1 MVTVS
6 ASDPQITDNTSI
18 TTYSDNIN
26 DKKLS
31 LNTVNV
37 SNEKN
42 EINIEKTQKG
52 SLQNDCEEKLL
63 RLKDVNTELNSIGFG
78 SEINHLK
85 FNNPKFE
92 PYFSRN
98 YINSYTFNYLCSE
111 LTFNLTF
118 QEIEYENDHS
128 SDKIIDYYL
137 KGDTETSISNKTNSE
152 GQLSITHSMPTLSVY
167 TLYHSLQN
175 KLSFYNY
182 TKMKLN
188 FKHKLKLTSNYNQY
202 TTYDETPHLIQNIT
216 NSTSTQ
222 ISGIT
227 IKSNNITS
235 LKTNSNG
242 QMTFTVPSTY
252 SLSSSQH
259 NVNFY
264 TNSVEMDEYF
274 QSKVGVSL
282 KANSQTPTIS
292 ASIPNTFVY
301 GASDNIITVTL
312 TDSISG
318 AALSDQT
325 IKYKIDEGSEQTASS
340 TTNSKGQVYIALPDN
355 LAGGSHNFDFS
366 SVKNTDYN
374 SASGTQ
380 QTFNIKTQQ
389 SSMGT
394 SDVSYSFV
402 YGYDVGSVVVNLFD
416 VEGVVVPGV
425 VVNCTLWLGNKE
437 ITDMPVVRS
446 GEAFSIPKGLAG
458 GEYTLMYDFG
468 GNENY
473 TKSSM
478 STSITINP
486 QQSSISTSDVSY
498 NFIFNSES
506 NTVTINL
513 YNAFDDLLLGKK
525 ISYNFNGET
534 KEVVSGVE
542 FVLPIKGLK
551 VDTYTLSYQFKGDEN
566 YTKSSMSTSIT
577 IGPQQS
583 SMGTSDVSY
592 SFVYGYDVGS
602 VVVNLFDVEG
612 VVVPGV
618 VVNCTLWLGNK
629 EITDMPVVRSG
640 EAFSIPKGLA
650 GGEYTLMYD
659 FGGNENYTKSSMSTS
674 ITINPQQSSISTS
687 DVSYN
692 FIFNSESNT
701 VTINLYNAFDDLL
714 LGKKISYN
722 FNGETK
728 EAVSGEAFVLPI
740 TGLKVGDYTLSYQF
754 MGDENYTKSNV
765 VTTNINVIQQ
775 TPNISTPYLKYTFT
789 YGVDNAIIVTLTDS
803 KSNDPLEGKTIKY
816 HFDSLTAETLITN
829 SNGQVSIPVS
839 KDLTAALNHI
849 LNYNFVGDYNYTNR
863 TGLQV
868 NFTINSRKTF
878 VNNSMDHYIFIE
890 GTNSNTVPV
899 FLYDVYKTKL
909 LTGKTIYYNING
921 VNGFT
926 NDGIISIPNG
936 LPGGRVYTLT
946 YTFRGD
952 DNYIK
957 SSNSSLIFIQKITHF
972 EGFNLSTINSSVNYT
987 VCLKTLDG
995 NVLSNESLLF
1005 VFNNTYYPVVTNV
1018 NGVACLSLN
1027 NLSLGSYNV
1036 DYVYFGNNLYTSSNG
1051 FSNINVVDKLKT
1063 DSNIILT
1070 YDVKGKVLNF
1080 NLTSNNIPINEAN
1093 ITVLINGTNY
1103 TLITD
1108 KDGLASIDL
1117 SNYSLGTYN
1126 LSYYYPGNKDIN
1138 KCNGSC
1144 NISVTNPIDSV
1155 LTLNNYTMTVG
1166 LLGNLTGKLTT
1177 FNGTPLNGMV
1187 IFLNLTNL
1195 GNNLSKV
1202 YNVTSDINGDY
1213 ALPIN
1218 LAVGEYSASASY
1230 LGKTIGNNTY
1240 LNIGPVYSSI
1250 SIKANM
1256 TFVGTVLSVNN
1267 LTETYG
1273 DGLNLTGK
1281 LLDINGKPVIGQ
1293 HILLNLTRLSDG
1305 VSKIYPCTT
1314 DNTGEYQLEINL
1326 YPGEYSVSGSFNGLT
1341 VKNVTYSLSTI
1352 INGSILINKVVTV
1365 LSADEFLAKVNYGL
1379 IFTGKLINSE
1389 SEPLSNQMISI
1400 NLNNSRN
1407 GLSKTY
1413 YVYTDTNGVYSL
1425 VINLAK
1431 GSYTA
1436 QCSFTGTNEYESSI
1450 ANTSLSI
1457 KA

>member
-1 MVTVS
+1 MKNEKLNIISICIITLLLSILTTAAMVTVS
-6 ASDPQITDNTSI
+6 ASDPQITDNTNI
-18 TTYSDNIN
+18 TTCSDNLY
-26 DKKLS
+26 DEKLYVD
-31 LNTVNV
+31 TMYV
-37 SNEKN
+37 SNEN
-42 EINIEKTQKG
+42 ELINEETQID
-52 SLQNDCEEKLL
+52 SLQTDCEEKLL
-63 RLKDVNTELNSIGFG
+63 ESKDVNTGLNSREVS
-78 SEINHLK
+78 SEVNLLK
-85 FNNPKFE
+85 FYNPKFE
-92 PYFSRN
+92 SYLNKN
-98 YINSYTFNYLCSE
+98 YIDSYSSDFVCSG
-111 LTFNLTF
+111 LTFSLTF
-118 QEIEYENDHS
+118 QVAKNES
-128 SDKIIDYYL
+128 ALTFDKFINYYL
-137 KGDTETSISNKTNSE
+137 EGDTITSIINETDPKGWVS
-152 GQLSITHSMPTLSVY
+152 LTHTMPTLSVY
-167 TLYHSLQN
+167 TLYHGLQN
-175 KLSFYNY
+175 KLSAYDY
-182 TKMKLN
+182 TQKLN

-202 TTYDETPHLIQNIT
+202 NTYGETPHMIETTTNSSGTQIFNIT
-216 NSTSTQ
+216 L
-222 ISGIT
+222 
-227 IKSNNITS
+227 KSNNLTFIT
-235 LKTNSNG
+235 TNSNG
-242 QMTFTVPSTY
+242 QPTFLLPSTY
-252 SLSSSQH
+252 SLSSMYD
-259 NVNFY
+259 VNFC
-264 TNSVEMDEYF
+264 TSNNEDEYS
-274 QSKVGVSL
+274 QSKFGASL
-282 KANSQTPTIS
+282 KASSQTPTIN
-292 ASIPNTFVY
+292 AIIPNTFVY
-301 GASDNIITVTL
+301 GAEDNIITVTL
-312 TDSISG
+312 NDFNG
-318 AALSDQT
+318 AGIPDQT
-325 IKYKIDEGSEQTASS
+325 IKYKVDKSIEQSSITDFEGKVTIILSS
-340 TTNSKGQVYIALPDN
+340 SLK
-355 LAGGSHNFDFS
+355 GGSHTFNYYYEES
-366 SVKNTDYN
+366 TNYN
-374 SASGTQ
+374 SVNGEQ
-380 QTFNIKTQQ
+380 KTFNINPQESWLDTE
-389 SSMGT
+389 
-394 SDVSYSFV
+394 DVSYSFV
-402 YGYDVGSVVVNLFD
+402 YGYSSGNVIVNLKD
-416 VEGVVVPGV
+416 VNNNVFPGYL
-425 VVNCTLWLGNKE
+425 VNCTLWLGNEK
-437 ITDMPVVRS
+437 ISGMPTVKS
-446 GEAFSIPKGLAG
+446 GEAFSIPTNLAG
-458 GEYTLMYDFG
+458 GEYTLKYDFG

-473 TKSSM
+473 SKSS
-478 STSITINP
+478 SETFITINP
-486 QQSSISTSDVSY
+486 QATSINTTDVSY
-498 NFIFNSES
+498 SFIFNSES

-513 YNAFDDLLLGKK
+513 YNASKDLLPNKK
-525 ISYNFNGET
+525 ISYTFNGE
-534 KEVVSGVE
+534 
-542 FVLPIKGLK
+542 
-551 VDTYTLSYQFKGDEN
+551 
-566 YTKSSMSTSIT
+566 
-577 IGPQQS
+577 
-583 SMGTSDVSY
+583 
-592 SFVYGYDVGS
+592 
-602 VVVNLFDVEG
+602 
-612 VVVPGV
+612 
-618 VVNCTLWLGNK
+618 
-629 EITDMPVVRSG
+629 
-640 EAFSIPKGLA
+640 
-650 GGEYTLMYD
+650 
-659 FGGNENYTKSSMSTS
+659 
-674 ITINPQQSSISTS
+674 
-687 DVSYN
+687 
-692 FIFNSESNT
+692 ES
-701 VTINLYNAFDDLL
+701 
-714 LGKKISYN
+714 
-722 FNGETK
+722 K

>member
-1 MVTVS
+1 M
-6 ASDPQITDNTSI
+6 
-18 TTYSDNIN
+18 
-26 DKKLS
+26 
-31 LNTVNV
+31 
-37 SNEKN
+37 
-42 EINIEKTQKG
+42 
-52 SLQNDCEEKLL
+52 
-63 RLKDVNTELNSIGFG
+63 NTELNSIGFG

-566 YTKSSMSTSIT
+566 YTKT
-577 IGPQQS
+577 
-583 SMGTSDVSY
+583 
-592 SFVYGYDVGS
+592 
-602 VVVNLFDVEG
+602 
-612 VVVPGV
+612 
-618 VVNCTLWLGNK
+618 
-629 EITDMPVVRSG
+629 
-640 EAFSIPKGLA
+640 EA
-650 GGEYTLMYD
+650 
-659 FGGNENYTKSSMSTS
+659 
-674 ITINPQQSSISTS
+674 
-687 DVSYN
+687 
-692 FIFNSESNT
+692 SND
-701 VTINLYNAFDDLL
+701 I
-714 LGKKISYN
+714 K
-722 FNGETK
+722 
-728 EAVSGEAFVLPI
+728 
-740 TGLKVGDYTLSYQF
+740 
-754 MGDENYTKSNV
+754 
-765 VTTNINVIQQ
+765 VIQQ
-775 TPNISTPYLKYTFT
+775 TPNINTESLKYTFT
-789 YGVDNAIIVTLTDS
+789 YGTDNTIVVTLTDS
-803 KSNDPLEGKTIKY
+803 ESKAPLEGKTIKY
-816 HFDSLTAETLITN
+816 HFDSLTEETLITN
-829 SNGQVSIPVS
+829 STGQISIPVP
-839 KDLTAALNHI
+839 KDLIIALNHT
-849 LNYNFVGDYNYTNR
+849 LNYNFIGDHNYTNKN
-863 TGLQV
+863 GLQV
-868 NFTINSRKTF
+868 NLTINTQKTF
-878 VNNSMDHYIFIE
+878 VNNSMDHYIFVE
-890 GTNSNTVPV
+890 GTSSNTVPV
-899 FLYDVYKTKL
+899 FVYDVYKTKL
-909 LTGKTIYYNING
+909 LTGKTVYYNING

-926 NDGIISIPNG
+926 NNGIIPIPEG

-957 SSNSSLIFIQKITHF
+957 SSNSSLIFIQKITYID
-972 EGFNLSTINSSVNYT
+972 GFNLSTVNSSVNYT

-1018 NGVACLSLN
+1018 NDVACLSLN

-1051 FSNINVVDKLKT
+1051 SSSINIVDKLKT

-1070 YDVKGKVLNF
+1070 YDVKGKVLKF

-1126 LSYYYPGNKDIN
+1126 ISYYYPGNKDIN

-1202 YNVTSDINGDY
+1202 YNVTTDINGDY

-1240 LNIGPVYSSI
+1240 LNICPVYSGI

-1256 TFVGTVLSVNN
+1256 TFVDTVLSVNN

-1281 LLDINGKPVIGQ
+1281 LLDTNGKPVIGQ

-1341 VKNVTYSLSTI
+1341 VKNVTYSPSTI
-1352 INGSILINKVVTV
+1352 INGSILINKVVNV
-1365 LSADEFLAKVNYGL
+1365 LSADEFVAKVNSGL
-1379 IFTGKLINSE
+1379 SFTGKLINSE

-1400 NLNNSRN
+1400 NLSNPRN

-1413 YVYTDTNGVYSL
+1413 YASTDINGVYSL
-1425 VINLAK
+1425 AINLAK

-1436 QCSFTGTNEYESSI
+1436 QCSFMGTNEYESSI
-1450 ANTSLSI
+1450 ANSSLSI

>member
-1 MVTVS
+1 MKNEKLNIISICIITLLLSILTTAAMVTVS
-6 ASDPQITDNTSI
+6 ASDPQITDNTNI
-18 TTYSDNIN
+18 TTCSDNLY
-26 DKKLS
+26 DEKLYVD
-31 LNTVNV
+31 TMYV
-37 SNEKN
+37 SNEN
-42 EINIEKTQKG
+42 ELINEETQID
-52 SLQNDCEEKLL
+52 SLQTDCEEKLL
-63 RLKDVNTELNSIGFG
+63 ESKDVNTGLNSREVS
-78 SEINHLK
+78 SEVNLLK
-85 FNNPKFE
+85 FYNPKFE
-92 PYFSRN
+92 SYLNKN
-98 YINSYTFNYLCSE
+98 YIDSYSSDFVCSG
-111 LTFNLTF
+111 LTFSLTF
-118 QEIEYENDHS
+118 QVAKNES
-128 SDKIIDYYL
+128 ALTFDKFINYYL
-137 KGDTETSISNKTNSE
+137 EGDTITSIINETDPKGWVSV
-152 GQLSITHSMPTLSVY
+152 THTMPTLSVY
-167 TLYHSLQN
+167 TLYHGLQN
-175 KLSFYNY
+175 KLSAYDY
-182 TKMKLN
+182 TQKLN

-202 TTYDETPHLIQNIT
+202 NTYGETPHMIETTTNSSGTQIFNIT
-216 NSTSTQ
+216 L
-222 ISGIT
+222 
-227 IKSNNITS
+227 KSNNLTFIT
-235 LKTNSNG
+235 TNSNG
-242 QMTFTVPSTY
+242 QPTFLLPSTY
-252 SLSSSQH
+252 SLSSMYD
-259 NVNFY
+259 VNFC
-264 TNSVEMDEYF
+264 TSNNEDEYS
-274 QSKVGVSL
+274 QSKFGASL
-282 KANSQTPTIS
+282 KASSQTPTIN
-292 ASIPNTFVY
+292 AIIPNTFVY
-301 GASDNIITVTL
+301 GAEDNIITVTL
-312 TDSISG
+312 NDFNG
-318 AALSDQT
+318 AGIPDQT
-325 IKYKIDEGSEQTASS
+325 IKYKVDKSIEQSSITDFEGKVTIILSS
-340 TTNSKGQVYIALPDN
+340 SLK
-355 LAGGSHNFDFS
+355 GGSHTFNYYYEES
-366 SVKNTDYN
+366 TNYN
-374 SASGTQ
+374 SVNGEQ
-380 QTFNIKTQQ
+380 KTFNINPQESWLDTE
-389 SSMGT
+389 
-394 SDVSYSFV
+394 DVSYSFV
-402 YGYDVGSVVVNLFD
+402 YGYSSGNVIVNLKD
-416 VEGVVVPGV
+416 VNNNVFPGYL
-425 VVNCTLWLGNKE
+425 VNCTLWLGNEK
-437 ITDMPVVRS
+437 ISGMPTVKS
-446 GEAFSIPKGLAG
+446 GEAFSIPTNLAG
-458 GEYTLMYDFG
+458 GEYTLKYDFG

-473 TKSSM
+473 SKSS
-478 STSITINP
+478 SETFITINP
-486 QQSSISTSDVSY
+486 QATSINTTDVSY
-498 NFIFNSES
+498 SFIFNSES

-513 YNAFDDLLLGKK
+513 YNASKDLLPNKK
-525 ISYNFNGET
+525 ISYTFNGE
-534 KEVVSGVE
+534 
-542 FVLPIKGLK
+542 
-551 VDTYTLSYQFKGDEN
+551 
-566 YTKSSMSTSIT
+566 
-577 IGPQQS
+577 
-583 SMGTSDVSY
+583 
-592 SFVYGYDVGS
+592 
-602 VVVNLFDVEG
+602 
-612 VVVPGV
+612 
-618 VVNCTLWLGNK
+618 
-629 EITDMPVVRSG
+629 
-640 EAFSIPKGLA
+640 
-650 GGEYTLMYD
+650 
-659 FGGNENYTKSSMSTS
+659 
-674 ITINPQQSSISTS
+674 
-687 DVSYN
+687 
-692 FIFNSESNT
+692 ES
-701 VTINLYNAFDDLL
+701 
-714 LGKKISYN
+714 
-722 FNGETK
+722 K

-1240 LNIGPVYSSI
+1240 FNIGPVYSSI

>member
-1 MVTVS
+1 MKNEKLNIISICIITLLLSILTTAAMVTVS
-6 ASDPQITDNTSI
+6 ASDPQITDNTNI
-18 TTYSDNIN
+18 TTCSDNLY
-26 DKKLS
+26 DEKLYVD
-31 LNTVNV
+31 TMYV
-37 SNEKN
+37 SNEN
-42 EINIEKTQKG
+42 ELINEETQID
-52 SLQNDCEEKLL
+52 SLQTDCEEKLL
-63 RLKDVNTELNSIGFG
+63 ESKDVNTGLNSREVS
-78 SEINHLK
+78 SEVNLLK
-85 FNNPKFE
+85 FYNPKFE
-92 PYFSRN
+92 SYLNKN
-98 YINSYTFNYLCSE
+98 YIDSYSSDFVCSG
-111 LTFNLTF
+111 LTFSLTF
-118 QEIEYENDHS
+118 QVAKNES
-128 SDKIIDYYL
+128 ALTFDKFINYYL
-137 KGDTETSISNKTNSE
+137 EGDTITSIINETDPKGWVSV
-152 GQLSITHSMPTLSVY
+152 THTMPTLSVY
-167 TLYHSLQN
+167 TLYHGLQN
-175 KLSFYNY
+175 KLSAYDY
-182 TKMKLN
+182 TQKLN

-202 TTYDETPHLIQNIT
+202 NTYGETPHMIETTTNSSGTQIFNIT
-216 NSTSTQ
+216 L
-222 ISGIT
+222 
-227 IKSNNITS
+227 KSNNLTFIT
-235 LKTNSNG
+235 TNSNG
-242 QMTFTVPSTY
+242 QPTFLLPSTY
-252 SLSSSQH
+252 SLSSMYD
-259 NVNFY
+259 VNFC
-264 TNSVEMDEYF
+264 TSNNEDEYS
-274 QSKVGVSL
+274 QSKFGASL
-282 KANSQTPTIS
+282 KASSQTPTIN
-292 ASIPNTFVY
+292 AIIPNTFVY
-301 GASDNIITVTL
+301 GAEDNIITVTL
-312 TDSISG
+312 NDFNG
-318 AALSDQT
+318 AGIPDQT
-325 IKYKIDEGSEQTASS
+325 IKYKVDKSIEQSSITDFEGKVTIILSS
-340 TTNSKGQVYIALPDN
+340 SLK
-355 LAGGSHNFDFS
+355 GGSHTFNYYYEES
-366 SVKNTDYN
+366 TNYN
-374 SASGTQ
+374 SVNGEQ
-380 QTFNIKTQQ
+380 KTFNINPQESWLDTE
-389 SSMGT
+389 
-394 SDVSYSFV
+394 DVSYSFV
-402 YGYDVGSVVVNLFD
+402 YGYSSGNVIVNLKD
-416 VEGVVVPGV
+416 VNNNVFPGYL
-425 VVNCTLWLGNKE
+425 VNCTLWLGNEK
-437 ITDMPVVRS
+437 ISGMPTVKS
-446 GEAFSIPKGLAG
+446 GEAFSIPTNLAG
-458 GEYTLMYDFG
+458 GEYTLKYDFG

-473 TKSSM
+473 SKSS
-478 STSITINP
+478 SETFITINP
-486 QQSSISTSDVSY
+486 QATSINTTDVSY
-498 NFIFNSES
+498 SFIFNSES

-513 YNAFDDLLLGKK
+513 YNASKDLLPNKK
-525 ISYNFNGET
+525 ISYTFNGE
-534 KEVVSGVE
+534 
-542 FVLPIKGLK
+542 
-551 VDTYTLSYQFKGDEN
+551 
-566 YTKSSMSTSIT
+566 
-577 IGPQQS
+577 
-583 SMGTSDVSY
+583 
-592 SFVYGYDVGS
+592 
-602 VVVNLFDVEG
+602 
-612 VVVPGV
+612 
-618 VVNCTLWLGNK
+618 
-629 EITDMPVVRSG
+629 
-640 EAFSIPKGLA
+640 
-650 GGEYTLMYD
+650 
-659 FGGNENYTKSSMSTS
+659 
-674 ITINPQQSSISTS
+674 
-687 DVSYN
+687 
-692 FIFNSESNT
+692 ES
-701 VTINLYNAFDDLL
+701 
-714 LGKKISYN
+714 
-722 FNGETK
+722 K

>member
-6 ASDPQITDNTSI
+6 ASDPQITDNTNI
-18 TTYSDNIN
+18 TTCSDNLY
-26 DKKLS
+26 DEKLYVD
-31 LNTVNV
+31 TMYV
-37 SNEKN
+37 SNEN
-42 EINIEKTQKG
+42 ELINEETQID
-52 SLQNDCEEKLL
+52 SLQTDCEEKLL
-63 RLKDVNTELNSIGFG
+63 ESKDVNTGLNSREVS
-78 SEINHLK
+78 SEVNLLK
-85 FNNPKFE
+85 FYNPKFE
-92 PYFSRN
+92 SYLNKN
-98 YINSYTFNYLCSE
+98 YIDSYSSDFVCSG
-111 LTFNLTF
+111 LTFSLTF
-118 QEIEYENDHS
+118 QVAKNES
-128 SDKIIDYYL
+128 ALTFDKFINYYL
-137 KGDTETSISNKTNSE
+137 EGDTITSIINETDPKGWVSV
-152 GQLSITHSMPTLSVY
+152 THTMPTLSVY
-167 TLYHSLQN
+167 TLYHGLQN
-175 KLSFYNY
+175 KLSAYDY
-182 TKMKLN
+182 TQKLN

-202 TTYDETPHLIQNIT
+202 NTYGETPHMIETTTNSSGTQIFNIT
-216 NSTSTQ
+216 L
-222 ISGIT
+222 
-227 IKSNNITS
+227 KSNNLTFIT
-235 LKTNSNG
+235 TNSNG
-242 QMTFTVPSTY
+242 QPTFLLPSTY
-252 SLSSSQH
+252 SLSSMYD
-259 NVNFY
+259 VNFC
-264 TNSVEMDEYF
+264 TSNNEDEYS
-274 QSKVGVSL
+274 QSKFGASL
-282 KANSQTPTIS
+282 KASSQTPTIN
-292 ASIPNTFVY
+292 AIIPNTFVY
-301 GASDNIITVTL
+301 GAEDNIITVTL
-312 TDSISG
+312 NDFNG
-318 AALSDQT
+318 AGIPDQT
-325 IKYKIDEGSEQTASS
+325 IKYKVDKSIEQSSITDFEGKVTIILSS
-340 TTNSKGQVYIALPDN
+340 SLK
-355 LAGGSHNFDFS
+355 GGSHTFNYYYEES
-366 SVKNTDYN
+366 TNYN
-374 SASGTQ
+374 SVNGEQ
-380 QTFNIKTQQ
+380 KTFNINPQESWLDTE
-389 SSMGT
+389 
-394 SDVSYSFV
+394 DVSYSFV
-402 YGYDVGSVVVNLFD
+402 YGYSSGNVIVNLKD
-416 VEGVVVPGV
+416 VNNNVFPGYL
-425 VVNCTLWLGNKE
+425 VNCTLWLGNEK
-437 ITDMPVVRS
+437 ISGMPTVKS
-446 GEAFSIPKGLAG
+446 GEAFSIPTNLAG
-458 GEYTLMYDFG
+458 GEYTLKYDFG

-473 TKSSM
+473 SKSS
-478 STSITINP
+478 SETFITINP
-486 QQSSISTSDVSY
+486 QATSINTTDVSY
-498 NFIFNSES
+498 SFIFNSES

-513 YNAFDDLLLGKK
+513 YNASKDLLPNKK
-525 ISYNFNGET
+525 ISYTFNGE
-534 KEVVSGVE
+534 
-542 FVLPIKGLK
+542 
-551 VDTYTLSYQFKGDEN
+551 
-566 YTKSSMSTSIT
+566 
-577 IGPQQS
+577 
-583 SMGTSDVSY
+583 
-592 SFVYGYDVGS
+592 
-602 VVVNLFDVEG
+602 
-612 VVVPGV
+612 
-618 VVNCTLWLGNK
+618 
-629 EITDMPVVRSG
+629 
-640 EAFSIPKGLA
+640 
-650 GGEYTLMYD
+650 
-659 FGGNENYTKSSMSTS
+659 
-674 ITINPQQSSISTS
+674 
-687 DVSYN
+687 
-692 FIFNSESNT
+692 ES
-701 VTINLYNAFDDLL
+701 
-714 LGKKISYN
+714 
-722 FNGETK
+722 K

>member
-1 MVTVS
+1 MKNEKLNIISICIITLLLSILTTAAMVTVS
-6 ASDPQITDNTSI
+6 ASDPQITDNTNI
-18 TTYSDNIN
+18 TTCSDNLY
-26 DKKLS
+26 DEKLYVD
-31 LNTVNV
+31 TMYV
-37 SNEKN
+37 SNEN
-42 EINIEKTQKG
+42 ELINEETQID
-52 SLQNDCEEKLL
+52 SLQTDCEEKLL
-63 RLKDVNTELNSIGFG
+63 ESKDVNTGLNSREVS
-78 SEINHLK
+78 SEVNLLK
-85 FNNPKFE
+85 FYNPKFE
-92 PYFSRN
+92 SYLNKN
-98 YINSYTFNYLCSE
+98 YIDSYSSDFVCSG
-111 LTFNLTF
+111 LTFSLTF
-118 QEIEYENDHS
+118 QVAKNES
-128 SDKIIDYYL
+128 ALTFDKFINYYL
-137 KGDTETSISNKTNSE
+137 EGDTITSIINETDPKGWVSV
-152 GQLSITHSMPTLSVY
+152 THTMPTLSVY
-167 TLYHSLQN
+167 TLYHGLQN
-175 KLSFYNY
+175 KLSAYDY
-182 TKMKLN
+182 TQKLN

-202 TTYDETPHLIQNIT
+202 NTYGETPHMIETTTNSSGTQIFNIT
-216 NSTSTQ
+216 L
-222 ISGIT
+222 
-227 IKSNNITS
+227 KSNNLTFIT
-235 LKTNSNG
+235 TNSNG
-242 QMTFTVPSTY
+242 QPTFLLPSTY
-252 SLSSSQH
+252 SLSSMYD
-259 NVNFY
+259 VNFC
-264 TNSVEMDEYF
+264 TSNNEDEYS
-274 QSKVGVSL
+274 QSKFGASL
-282 KANSQTPTIS
+282 KASSQTPTIN
-292 ASIPNTFVY
+292 AIIPNTFVY
-301 GASDNIITVTL
+301 GAEDNIITVTL
-312 TDSISG
+312 NDFNG
-318 AALSDQT
+318 AGIPDQT
-325 IKYKIDEGSEQTASS
+325 IKYKVDKSIEQSSITDFEGKVTIILSS
-340 TTNSKGQVYIALPDN
+340 SLK
-355 LAGGSHNFDFS
+355 GGSHTFNYYYEES
-366 SVKNTDYN
+366 TNYN
-374 SASGTQ
+374 SVNGEQ
-380 QTFNIKTQQ
+380 KTFNINPQESWLDTE
-389 SSMGT
+389 
-394 SDVSYSFV
+394 DVSYSFV
-402 YGYDVGSVVVNLFD
+402 YGYSSGNVIVNLKD
-416 VEGVVVPGV
+416 VSNNVFPGYL
-425 VVNCTLWLGNKE
+425 VNCTLWLGNEK
-437 ITDMPVVRS
+437 ISGMPTVKS
-446 GEAFSIPKGLAG
+446 GEAFSIPTNLAG
-458 GEYTLMYDFG
+458 GEYTLKYDFG

-473 TKSSM
+473 SKSS
-478 STSITINP
+478 SETFITINP
-486 QQSSISTSDVSY
+486 QATSINTTDVSY
-498 NFIFNSES
+498 SFIFNSES

-513 YNAFDDLLLGKK
+513 YNASKDLLPNKK
-525 ISYNFNGET
+525 ISYTFNGE
-534 KEVVSGVE
+534 
-542 FVLPIKGLK
+542 
-551 VDTYTLSYQFKGDEN
+551 
-566 YTKSSMSTSIT
+566 
-577 IGPQQS
+577 
-583 SMGTSDVSY
+583 
-592 SFVYGYDVGS
+592 
-602 VVVNLFDVEG
+602 
-612 VVVPGV
+612 
-618 VVNCTLWLGNK
+618 
-629 EITDMPVVRSG
+629 
-640 EAFSIPKGLA
+640 
-650 GGEYTLMYD
+650 
-659 FGGNENYTKSSMSTS
+659 
-674 ITINPQQSSISTS
+674 
-687 DVSYN
+687 
-692 FIFNSESNT
+692 ES
-701 VTINLYNAFDDLL
+701 
-714 LGKKISYN
+714 
-722 FNGETK
+722 K

-1240 LNIGPVYSSI
+1240 FNIGPVYSSI

>member
-1 MVTVS
+1 MKNEKLNIISICIITLLLSILTTAAMVTVS
-6 ASDPQITDNTSI
+6 ASDPQITDNTNI
-18 TTYSDNIN
+18 TTCSDNLY
-26 DKKLS
+26 DEKLYVD
-31 LNTVNV
+31 TMYV
-37 SNEKN
+37 SNEN
-42 EINIEKTQKG
+42 ELINEETQID
-52 SLQNDCEEKLL
+52 SLQTDCEEKLL
-63 RLKDVNTELNSIGFG
+63 ESKDVNTGLNSREVS
-78 SEINHLK
+78 SEVNLLK
-85 FNNPKFE
+85 FYNPKFE
-92 PYFSRN
+92 SYLNKN
-98 YINSYTFNYLCSE
+98 YIDSYSSDFVCSG
-111 LTFNLTF
+111 LTFSLTF
-118 QEIEYENDHS
+118 QVAKNES
-128 SDKIIDYYL
+128 ALTFDKFINYYL
-137 KGDTETSISNKTNSE
+137 EGDTITSIINETDPKGWVSV
-152 GQLSITHSMPTLSVY
+152 THTMPTLSVY
-167 TLYHSLQN
+167 TLYHGLQN
-175 KLSFYNY
+175 KLSAYDY
-182 TKMKLN
+182 TQKLN

-202 TTYDETPHLIQNIT
+202 NTYGETPHMIETTTNSSGTQIFNIT
-216 NSTSTQ
+216 L
-222 ISGIT
+222 
-227 IKSNNITS
+227 KSNNLTFIT
-235 LKTNSNG
+235 TNSNG
-242 QMTFTVPSTY
+242 QPTFLLPSTY
-252 SLSSSQH
+252 SLSSMYD
-259 NVNFY
+259 VNFC
-264 TNSVEMDEYF
+264 TSNNEDEYS
-274 QSKVGVSL
+274 QSKFGASL
-282 KANSQTPTIS
+282 KASSQTPTIN
-292 ASIPNTFVY
+292 AIIPNTFVY
-301 GASDNIITVTL
+301 GAEDNIITVTL
-312 TDSISG
+312 NDFNG
-318 AALSDQT
+318 AGIPDQT
-325 IKYKIDEGSEQTASS
+325 IKYKVDKSIEQSSITDFEGKVTIILSS
-340 TTNSKGQVYIALPDN
+340 SLK
-355 LAGGSHNFDFS
+355 GGSHTFNYYYEES
-366 SVKNTDYN
+366 TNYN
-374 SASGTQ
+374 SVNGEQ
-380 QTFNIKTQQ
+380 KTFNINPQESWLDTE
-389 SSMGT
+389 
-394 SDVSYSFV
+394 DVSYSFV
-402 YGYDVGSVVVNLFD
+402 YGYSSGNVIVNLKD
-416 VEGVVVPGV
+416 VSNNVFPGYL
-425 VVNCTLWLGNKE
+425 VNCTLWLGNEK
-437 ITDMPVVRS
+437 ISGMPTVKS
-446 GEAFSIPKGLAG
+446 GEAFSIPTNLAG
-458 GEYTLMYDFG
+458 GEYTLKYDFG

-473 TKSSM
+473 SKSS
-478 STSITINP
+478 SETFITINP
-486 QQSSISTSDVSY
+486 QATSINTTDVSY
-498 NFIFNSES
+498 SFIFNSES

-513 YNAFDDLLLGKK
+513 YNASKDLLLNKK
-525 ISYNFNGET
+525 ISYTFNGE
-534 KEVVSGVE
+534 
-542 FVLPIKGLK
+542 
-551 VDTYTLSYQFKGDEN
+551 
-566 YTKSSMSTSIT
+566 
-577 IGPQQS
+577 
-583 SMGTSDVSY
+583 
-592 SFVYGYDVGS
+592 
-602 VVVNLFDVEG
+602 
-612 VVVPGV
+612 
-618 VVNCTLWLGNK
+618 
-629 EITDMPVVRSG
+629 
-640 EAFSIPKGLA
+640 
-650 GGEYTLMYD
+650 
-659 FGGNENYTKSSMSTS
+659 
-674 ITINPQQSSISTS
+674 
-687 DVSYN
+687 
-692 FIFNSESNT
+692 ES
-701 VTINLYNAFDDLL
+701 
-714 LGKKISYN
+714 
-722 FNGETK
+722 K

>member
-1 MVTVS
+1 MKNEKLNIISICIITLLLSILTTAAMVTVS
-6 ASDPQITDNTSI
+6 ASDPQITDNTNI
-18 TTYSDNIN
+18 TTCSDNLY
-26 DKKLS
+26 DEKLYVD
-31 LNTVNV
+31 TMYV
-37 SNEKN
+37 SNEN
-42 EINIEKTQKG
+42 ELINEETQID
-52 SLQNDCEEKLL
+52 SLQTDCEEKLL
-63 RLKDVNTELNSIGFG
+63 ESKDVNTGLNSREVS
-78 SEINHLK
+78 SEVNLLK
-85 FNNPKFE
+85 FYNPKFE
-92 PYFSRN
+92 SYLNKN
-98 YINSYTFNYLCSE
+98 YIDSYSSDFVCSG
-111 LTFNLTF
+111 LTFSLTF
-118 QEIEYENDHS
+118 QVAKNES
-128 SDKIIDYYL
+128 ALTFDKFINYYL
-137 KGDTETSISNKTNSE
+137 EGDTITSIINETDPKGWVSV
-152 GQLSITHSMPTLSVY
+152 THTMPTLSVY
-167 TLYHSLQN
+167 TLYHGLQN
-175 KLSFYNY
+175 KLSAYDY
-182 TKMKLN
+182 TQKLN

-202 TTYDETPHLIQNIT
+202 NTYGETPHMIETTTNSSGTQIFNIT
-216 NSTSTQ
+216 L
-222 ISGIT
+222 
-227 IKSNNITS
+227 KSNNLTFIT
-235 LKTNSNG
+235 TNSNG
-242 QMTFTVPSTY
+242 QPTFLLPSTY
-252 SLSSSQH
+252 SLSSMYD
-259 NVNFY
+259 VNFC
-264 TNSVEMDEYF
+264 TSNNEDEYS
-274 QSKVGVSL
+274 QSKFGASL
-282 KANSQTPTIS
+282 KASSQTPTIN
-292 ASIPNTFVY
+292 AIIPNTFVY
-301 GASDNIITVTL
+301 GAEDNIITVTL
-312 TDSISG
+312 NDFNG
-318 AALSDQT
+318 AGIPDQT
-325 IKYKIDEGSEQTASS
+325 IKYKVDKSIEQSSITDFEGKVTIILSS
-340 TTNSKGQVYIALPDN
+340 SLK
-355 LAGGSHNFDFS
+355 GGSHTFNYYYEES
-366 SVKNTDYN
+366 TNYN
-374 SASGTQ
+374 SVNGEQ
-380 QTFNIKTQQ
+380 KTFNINPQESWLDTE
-389 SSMGT
+389 
-394 SDVSYSFV
+394 DVSYSFV
-402 YGYDVGSVVVNLFD
+402 YGYSSGNVIVNLKD
-416 VEGVVVPGV
+416 VNNNVFPGYL
-425 VVNCTLWLGNKE
+425 VNCTLWLGNEK
-437 ITDMPVVRS
+437 ISGMPTVKS
-446 GEAFSIPKGLAG
+446 GEAFSIPTNLAG
-458 GEYTLMYDFG
+458 GEYTLKYDFG

-473 TKSSM
+473 SKSS
-478 STSITINP
+478 SETFITINP
-486 QQSSISTSDVSY
+486 QESWLDTEDVSY
-498 NFIFNSES
+498 SFVYGYSSGNVIVNLKDVNNNVFPGYLVNCTLWLGNEKISGMPTVKSGEAFSIPTNLAGGEYTLKYDFGGNENYSKSSSETFITINPQATSINTTDVSYSFIFNSES

-513 YNAFDDLLLGKK
+513 YNASKDLLPNKK
-525 ISYNFNGET
+525 ISYTFNGE
-534 KEVVSGVE
+534 
-542 FVLPIKGLK
+542 
-551 VDTYTLSYQFKGDEN
+551 
-566 YTKSSMSTSIT
+566 
-577 IGPQQS
+577 
-583 SMGTSDVSY
+583 
-592 SFVYGYDVGS
+592 
-602 VVVNLFDVEG
+602 
-612 VVVPGV
+612 
-618 VVNCTLWLGNK
+618 
-629 EITDMPVVRSG
+629 
-640 EAFSIPKGLA
+640 
-650 GGEYTLMYD
+650 
-659 FGGNENYTKSSMSTS
+659 
-674 ITINPQQSSISTS
+674 
-687 DVSYN
+687 
-692 FIFNSESNT
+692 ES
-701 VTINLYNAFDDLL
+701 
-714 LGKKISYN
+714 
-722 FNGETK
+722 K

-1240 LNIGPVYSSI
+1240 FNIGPVYSSI

-1431 GSYTA
+1431 GSYTT

>member
-1 MVTVS
+1 MKNEKLNIISICIITLLLSILTTAAMVTVS
-6 ASDPQITDNTSI
+6 ASDPQITDNTNI
-18 TTYSDNIN
+18 TTCSDNLY
-26 DKKLS
+26 DEKLYVD
-31 LNTVNV
+31 TMYV
-37 SNEKN
+37 SNEN
-42 EINIEKTQKG
+42 ELINEETQID
-52 SLQNDCEEKLL
+52 SLQTDCEEKLL
-63 RLKDVNTELNSIGFG
+63 ESKDVNTGLNSREVS
-78 SEINHLK
+78 SEVNLLK
-85 FNNPKFE
+85 FYNPKFE
-92 PYFSRN
+92 SYLNKN
-98 YINSYTFNYLCSE
+98 YIDSYSSDFVCSG
-111 LTFNLTF
+111 LTFSLTF
-118 QEIEYENDHS
+118 QVAKNES
-128 SDKIIDYYL
+128 ALTFDKFINYYL
-137 KGDTETSISNKTNSE
+137 EGDTITSIINETDPKGWVSV
-152 GQLSITHSMPTLSVY
+152 THTMPTLSVY
-167 TLYHSLQN
+167 TLYHGLQN
-175 KLSFYNY
+175 KLSAYDY
-182 TKMKLN
+182 TQKLN

-202 TTYDETPHLIQNIT
+202 NTYGETPHMIETTTNSSGTQIFNIT
-216 NSTSTQ
+216 L
-222 ISGIT
+222 
-227 IKSNNITS
+227 KSNNLTFIT
-235 LKTNSNG
+235 TNSNG
-242 QMTFTVPSTY
+242 QPTFLLPSTY
-252 SLSSSQH
+252 SLSSMYD
-259 NVNFY
+259 VNFC
-264 TNSVEMDEYF
+264 TSNNEDEYS
-274 QSKVGVSL
+274 QSKFGASL
-282 KANSQTPTIS
+282 KASSQTPTIN
-292 ASIPNTFVY
+292 AIIPNTFVY
-301 GASDNIITVTL
+301 GAEDNIITVTL
-312 TDSISG
+312 NDFNG
-318 AALSDQT
+318 AGIPDQT
-325 IKYKIDEGSEQTASS
+325 IKYKVDKSIEQSSITDFEGKVTIILSS
-340 TTNSKGQVYIALPDN
+340 SLK
-355 LAGGSHNFDFS
+355 GGSHTFNYYYEES
-366 SVKNTDYN
+366 TNYN
-374 SASGTQ
+374 SVNGEQ
-380 QTFNIKTQQ
+380 KTFNINPQESWLDTE
-389 SSMGT
+389 
-394 SDVSYSFV
+394 DVSYSFV
-402 YGYDVGSVVVNLFD
+402 YGYSSGNVIVNLKD
-416 VEGVVVPGV
+416 VNNNVFPGYL
-425 VVNCTLWLGNKE
+425 VNCTLWLGNEK
-437 ITDMPVVRS
+437 ISGMPTVKS
-446 GEAFSIPKGLAG
+446 GEAFSIPTNLAG
-458 GEYTLMYDFG
+458 GEYTLKYDFG

-473 TKSSM
+473 SKSS
-478 STSITINP
+478 SETFITINP
-486 QQSSISTSDVSY
+486 QATSINTTDVSY
-498 NFIFNSES
+498 SFIFNSES

-513 YNAFDDLLLGKK
+513 YNASKDLLPNKK
-525 ISYNFNGET
+525 ISYTFNGE
-534 KEVVSGVE
+534 
-542 FVLPIKGLK
+542 
-551 VDTYTLSYQFKGDEN
+551 
-566 YTKSSMSTSIT
+566 
-577 IGPQQS
+577 
-583 SMGTSDVSY
+583 
-592 SFVYGYDVGS
+592 
-602 VVVNLFDVEG
+602 
-612 VVVPGV
+612 
-618 VVNCTLWLGNK
+618 
-629 EITDMPVVRSG
+629 
-640 EAFSIPKGLA
+640 
-650 GGEYTLMYD
+650 
-659 FGGNENYTKSSMSTS
+659 
-674 ITINPQQSSISTS
+674 
-687 DVSYN
+687 
-692 FIFNSESNT
+692 ES
-701 VTINLYNAFDDLL
+701 
-714 LGKKISYN
+714 
-722 FNGETK
+722 K

-1240 LNIGPVYSSI
+1240 FNIGPVYSSI

-1431 GSYTA
+1431 GSYTT

>member
-1 MVTVS
+1 M
-6 ASDPQITDNTSI
+6 
-18 TTYSDNIN
+18 
-26 DKKLS
+26 
-31 LNTVNV
+31 
-37 SNEKN
+37 
-42 EINIEKTQKG
+42 
-52 SLQNDCEEKLL
+52 
-63 RLKDVNTELNSIGFG
+63 NTELNSIGFG

-566 YTKSSMSTSIT
+566 YTKT
-577 IGPQQS
+577 
-583 SMGTSDVSY
+583 
-592 SFVYGYDVGS
+592 
-602 VVVNLFDVEG
+602 
-612 VVVPGV
+612 
-618 VVNCTLWLGNK
+618 
-629 EITDMPVVRSG
+629 
-640 EAFSIPKGLA
+640 EA
-650 GGEYTLMYD
+650 
-659 FGGNENYTKSSMSTS
+659 
-674 ITINPQQSSISTS
+674 
-687 DVSYN
+687 
-692 FIFNSESNT
+692 SND
-701 VTINLYNAFDDLL
+701 I
-714 LGKKISYN
+714 K
-722 FNGETK
+722 
-728 EAVSGEAFVLPI
+728 
-740 TGLKVGDYTLSYQF
+740 
-754 MGDENYTKSNV
+754 
-765 VTTNINVIQQ
+765 VIQQ
-775 TPNISTPYLKYTFT
+775 TPNINTESLKYTFT
-789 YGVDNAIIVTLTDS
+789 YGTDNTIVVTLTDS
-803 KSNDPLEGKTIKY
+803 ESKAPLEGKTIKY
-816 HFDSLTAETLITN
+816 HFDSLTEETLITN
-829 SNGQVSIPVS
+829 STGQISIPVP
-839 KDLTAALNHI
+839 KDLIIALNHT
-849 LNYNFVGDYNYTNR
+849 LNYNFIGDHNYTNKN
-863 TGLQV
+863 GLQV
-868 NFTINSRKTF
+868 NLTINTQKTF
-878 VNNSMDHYIFIE
+878 VNNSMDHYIFVE
-890 GTNSNTVPV
+890 GTSSNTVPV
-899 FLYDVYKTKL
+899 FVYDVYKTKL
-909 LTGKTIYYNING
+909 LTGKTVYYNING

-926 NDGIISIPNG
+926 NNGIIPIPEG
-936 LPGGRVYTLT
+936 LPGGRVYTLS

-957 SSNSSLIFIQKITHF
+957 SSNSSLIFIQKITYID
-972 EGFNLSTINSSVNYT
+972 GFNLSTVNSSVNYT

-1018 NGVACLSLN
+1018 NDVACLSLN

-1051 FSNINVVDKLKT
+1051 SSSINIVDKLKT

-1070 YDVKGKVLNF
+1070 YDVKGKVLKF

-1126 LSYYYPGNKDIN
+1126 ISYYYPGNKDIN

-1202 YNVTSDINGDY
+1202 YNVTTDINGDY

-1240 LNIGPVYSSI
+1240 LNICPVYSGI

-1256 TFVGTVLSVNN
+1256 TFVDTVLSVNN

-1281 LLDINGKPVIGQ
+1281 LLDTNGKPVIGQ

-1326 YPGEYSVSGSFNGLT
+1326 YPGEYSVSGSFNG
-1341 VKNVTYSLSTI
+1341 
-1352 INGSILINKVVTV
+1352 
-1365 LSADEFLAKVNYGL
+1365 
-1379 IFTGKLINSE
+1379 
-1389 SEPLSNQMISI
+1389 
-1400 NLNNSRN
+1400 
-1407 GLSKTY
+1407 
-1413 YVYTDTNGVYSL
+1413 
-1425 VINLAK
+1425 
-1431 GSYTA
+1431 
-1436 QCSFTGTNEYESSI
+1436 
-1450 ANTSLSI
+1450 
-1457 KA
+1457 

>member
-1 MVTVS
+1 MKNEKLNIISICIIMLLLSILTTAAMVTVS
-6 ASDPQITDNTSI
+6 ASDPQITDNTNI
-18 TTYSDNIN
+18 TTCSDNLY
-26 DKKLS
+26 DEKLYVD
-31 LNTVNV
+31 TMYV
-37 SNEKN
+37 SNEN
-42 EINIEKTQKG
+42 ELINEETQID
-52 SLQNDCEEKLL
+52 SLQTDCEEKLL
-63 RLKDVNTELNSIGFG
+63 ESKDVNTGLNSREVS
-78 SEINHLK
+78 SEVNLLK
-85 FNNPKFE
+85 FYNPKFE
-92 PYFSRN
+92 SYLNKN
-98 YINSYTFNYLCSE
+98 YIDSYSSDFVCSG
-111 LTFNLTF
+111 LTFSLTF
-118 QEIEYENDHS
+118 QVAKNES
-128 SDKIIDYYL
+128 ALTFDKFINYYL
-137 KGDTETSISNKTNSE
+137 EGDTITSIINETDPKGWVSV
-152 GQLSITHSMPTLSVY
+152 THTMPTLSVY
-167 TLYHSLQN
+167 TLYHGLQN
-175 KLSFYNY
+175 KLSAYDY
-182 TKMKLN
+182 TQKLN

-202 TTYDETPHLIQNIT
+202 NTYGETPHMIETTTNSSGTQIFNIT
-216 NSTSTQ
+216 L
-222 ISGIT
+222 
-227 IKSNNITS
+227 KSNNLTFIT
-235 LKTNSNG
+235 TNSNG
-242 QMTFTVPSTY
+242 QPTFLLPSTY
-252 SLSSSQH
+252 SLSSMYD
-259 NVNFY
+259 VNFC
-264 TNSVEMDEYF
+264 TSNNEDEYS
-274 QSKVGVSL
+274 QSKFGASL
-282 KANSQTPTIS
+282 KASSQTPTIN
-292 ASIPNTFVY
+292 AIIPNTFVY
-301 GASDNIITVTL
+301 GAEDNIITVTL
-312 TDSISG
+312 NDFNG
-318 AALSDQT
+318 AGIPDQT
-325 IKYKIDEGSEQTASS
+325 IKYKVDKSIEQSSITDFEGKVTIILSS
-340 TTNSKGQVYIALPDN
+340 SLK
-355 LAGGSHNFDFS
+355 GGSHTFNYYYEES
-366 SVKNTDYN
+366 TNYN
-374 SASGTQ
+374 SVNGEQ
-380 QTFNIKTQQ
+380 KTFNINPQESWLDTE
-389 SSMGT
+389 
-394 SDVSYSFV
+394 DVSYSFV
-402 YGYDVGSVVVNLFD
+402 YGYSSGNVIVNLKD
-416 VEGVVVPGV
+416 VNNNVFPGYL
-425 VVNCTLWLGNKE
+425 VNCTLWLGNEK
-437 ITDMPVVRS
+437 ISGMPTVKS
-446 GEAFSIPKGLAG
+446 GEAFSIPTNLAG
-458 GEYTLMYDFG
+458 GEYTLKYDFG

-473 TKSSM
+473 SKSS
-478 STSITINP
+478 SETFITINP
-486 QQSSISTSDVSY
+486 QATSINTTDVSY
-498 NFIFNSES
+498 SFIFNSES

-513 YNAFDDLLLGKK
+513 YNASKDLLPNKK
-525 ISYNFNGET
+525 ISYTFNGE
-534 KEVVSGVE
+534 
-542 FVLPIKGLK
+542 
-551 VDTYTLSYQFKGDEN
+551 
-566 YTKSSMSTSIT
+566 
-577 IGPQQS
+577 
-583 SMGTSDVSY
+583 
-592 SFVYGYDVGS
+592 
-602 VVVNLFDVEG
+602 
-612 VVVPGV
+612 
-618 VVNCTLWLGNK
+618 
-629 EITDMPVVRSG
+629 
-640 EAFSIPKGLA
+640 
-650 GGEYTLMYD
+650 
-659 FGGNENYTKSSMSTS
+659 
-674 ITINPQQSSISTS
+674 
-687 DVSYN
+687 
-692 FIFNSESNT
+692 ES
-701 VTINLYNAFDDLL
+701 
-714 LGKKISYN
+714 
-722 FNGETK
+722 K

-1326 YPGEYSVSGSFNGLT
+1326 YPGEYTALASYGKYSCLNTISVM
-1341 VKNVTYSLSTI
+1341 KNS
-1352 INGSILINKVVTV
+1352 SITKSV
-1365 LSADEFLAKVNYGL
+1365 LSANKFSEPYGAGQN
-1379 IFTGKLINSE
+1379 FTGKLLDANGNPLIGQHIAIK
-1389 SEPLSNQMISI
+1389 LSNTQGQSKVYWA
-1400 NLNNSRN
+1400 NTDYN
-1407 GLSKTY
+1407 GEYQLEICLYS
-1413 YVYTDTNGVYSL
+1413 GVYS
-1425 VINLAK
+1425 
-1431 GSYTA
+1431 A
-1436 QCSFTGTNEYESSI
+1436 QCSFGGNSKYSDSS
-1450 ANTSLSI
+1450 ASTSITVTS
-1457 KA
+1457 